1 MARRKSDPA
10 DGGDAASDLEPTATE
25 AEAGQEDP
33 GQEEQGDQADPGS
46 GAESAFG
53 EPETAE
59 SAPVGEDAPDLPG
72 IEAPP
77 DEATAAKVPPP
88 WGDRTRESEAPAW
101 GEPEAA
107 PTEAVTGE
115 AETAA
120 DAESAAAAEP
130 EADVATTEPDAAPE
144 AETVAVAAPYHAPEV
159 EEHEEEAGGSF
170 ASKVLTFLVLLLA
183 GAALGIW
190 AAPKVAPMLPSGM
203 APVAAWLTPG
213 SSESAARFADLDTR
227 LAAADARITDLTQQ
241 VPQID
246 PAEITANATDAA
258 TSAADAVETRLGMQ
272 ITDLRDT
279 LGQLDTSAI
288 RQQVTRLQT
297 AVDGQ
302 STELAALKEQLGG
315 AANVSSLSDEAVA
328 RIDVYRAELD
338 GLRAE
343 LGTLTDNVSALSS
356 RIDEVAATADRSIDA
371 AQARVAEIEAQ
382 SNSAIDAAGAAVG
395 AASATADVAQIR
407 AALASGAPFSE
418 PAERLAAA
426 PDVVLP
432 DALMAVAGNGVPTLA
447 DLGESFPDAALEA
460 IRASILASGGEGLLG
475 RATAFLEAQVAS
487 RSLAPAEGS
496 GPDAVLSR
504 MEASLRADDLEA
516 VIDESAQLPSESA
529 AAMSG
534 WLDGARQRVAAE
546 KALAELAGS
555 LPAAN

>member
-1 MARRKSDPA
+1 M
-10 DGGDAASDLEPTATE
+10 
-25 AEAGQEDP
+25 
-33 GQEEQGDQADPGS
+33 
-46 GAESAFG
+46 
-53 EPETAE
+53 
-59 SAPVGEDAPDLPG
+59 
-72 IEAPP
+72 
-77 DEATAAKVPPP
+77 
-88 WGDRTRESEAPAW
+88 
-101 GEPEAA
+101 
-107 PTEAVTGE
+107 
-115 AETAA
+115 
-120 DAESAAAAEP
+120 
-130 EADVATTEPDAAPE
+130 
-144 AETVAVAAPYHAPEV
+144 
-159 EEHEEEAGGSF
+159 
-170 ASKVLTFLVLLLA
+170 
-183 GAALGIW
+183 
-190 AAPKVAPMLPSGM
+190 
-203 APVAAWLTPG
+203 
-213 SSESAARFADLDTR
+213 
-227 LAAADARITDLTQQ
+227 
-241 VPQID
+241 PQID

-258 TSAADAVETRLGMQ
+258 TSAADAVETRLGTQ

-460 IRASILASGGEGLLG
+460 IRASILASGGEGLWG